1 MFKILLHLKSQQS
14 CEGGSL
20 IAVLIL
26 AVISMMI
33 LQSLAFSTRSALKSS
48 ARHASKVSVLNI
60 AEAGKE
66 RVIARIRERT
76 LSFSA
81 NQNVTVYSNEPFGSG
96 HYTVACSTSLA
107 LDTVTIFSIGIQ
119 GIDSSKL
126 RVVAYIHPDVNV
138 KGWIKAAVT
147 ARTDVSTL
155 GNMEIDGRDYKDTN
169 NNTGAL
175 LGTGGVYGVA
185 AGGTVSAGG
194 SSAIGGNFTAPQKP
208 ALSGVT
214 VQEFIDTNGYPQTP
228 EEVLGLSPGALDAYW
243 VPSCPEQVSGI
254 TYCETADKF
263 LSGSGILI
271 VHNSTVTASFGNY
284 HGHFKGLIIV
294 DEVKHVN
301 GGASVL
307 GAVFLLGRTVGGNCF
322 GNGNAK
328 VHYSSKILDNAVNL
342 IPSSGRRT
350 VDVVSWR
357 EVN

>member
-1 MFKILLHLKSQQS
+1 MFKILSYLKSQNS

-20 IAVLIL
+20 VAVLVI

-96 HYTVACSTSLA
+96 HYTVTCSTSLA
-107 LDTVTIFSIGIQ
+107 LDTVTILSIATK
-119 GIDSSKL
+119 GIDTLKL
-126 RVVAYIHPDVNV
+126 KVVAYVGPDVNIRDR
-138 KGWIKAAVT
+138 IKAAVT

-169 NNTGAL
+169 NNYGTL

-194 SSAIGGNFTAPQKP
+194 SSAIGGNFTPPQKP

-228 EEVLGLSPGALDAYW
+228 EEVLGLSPGALESYW
-243 VPSCPEQVSGI
+243 VSSCPERVSGI
-254 TYCETADKF
+254 TYCETADNF

-271 VHNSTVTASFGNY
+271 VHNSSGTASFGNY

-328 VHYSSKILDNAVNL
+328 VHYSSETLEDALNL
-342 IPSSGRRT
+342 IPSSGRRS
-350 VDVVSWR
+350 VNIVSWR
-357 EVN
+357 EMN